1 MNLYEAGALVTPN
14 TGIDQR
20 ETVLEVA
27 QREGIAVLVNRP
39 LNAMPTKKSGV
50 LRLADFLIEGDPV
63 DFDRQCRTVAALE
76 EEYRTTIA
84 QALQHS
90 GQGMAPADF
99 FTWAVELTRVR
110 PQIQGLEHWEQIE
123 HQMIAPHVNQV
134 MQALSRQ
141 LTGPAAEQWVAW
153 RDRYVPQLLTLMGGL
168 RREATERSR
177 AKTALVSAALDP
189 LLPEARRG
197 ESLSR
202 KALWVLASTPGV
214 TCVLNGMRSPAYA
227 DDSLAVM
234 GWESLTGVRQIFENI
249 AQQESS
255 PP

>member
-1 MNLYEAGALVTPN
+1 GM
-14 TGIDQR
+14 DQR
-20 ETVLEVA
+20 ETVLEMA

-50 LRLADFLIEGDPV
+50 LRLADFPIEGDPV
-63 DFDRQCRTVAALE
+63 DFDRQCRTVGALE
-76 EEYRTTIA
+76 DEYRKTIA
-84 QALQHS
+84 PAFQHS

-99 FTWAVELTRVR
+99 FTWAIELTRVR

-123 HQMIAPHVNQV
+123 HHMIAPHVNQV

-141 LTGPAAEQWVAW
+141 LTGTAAEQWEAW
-153 RDRYVPQLLTLMGGL
+153 RDRYVPQLLTLLRGL

-177 AKTALVSAALDP
+177 AKTASVAAALDP

-214 TCVLNGMRSPAYA
+214 TCVLNGMRAPAYV

-234 GWESLTGVRQIFENI
+234 RWEPLKGINQIFEGIAGWESSR
-249 AQQESS
+249 S
-255 PP
+255 